1 MPGLDM
7 LLAEFDEPDLP
18 ALLAQQFKALALV
31 LKDLPVP
38 QNRRAVRTLLDLRG
52 AAVRAQ

>member
-1 MPGLDM
+1 MSALEM
-7 LLAEFDEPDLP
+7 LVTEFDKPDLP
-18 ALLAQQFKALALV
+18 PLLAQQFKALALV

-52 AAVRAQ
+52 IAVRAH